1 MDVERAILNLRRLA
15 RIRGMPPE
23 VIEEAI
29 LILERR
35 DQGPSTAAAAA
46 ALPVPR
52 RELACV

>member
-35 DQGPSTAAAAA
+35 DQGPPTAAAS
-46 ALPVPR
+46 R
-52 RELACV
+52 RIACATFGTG